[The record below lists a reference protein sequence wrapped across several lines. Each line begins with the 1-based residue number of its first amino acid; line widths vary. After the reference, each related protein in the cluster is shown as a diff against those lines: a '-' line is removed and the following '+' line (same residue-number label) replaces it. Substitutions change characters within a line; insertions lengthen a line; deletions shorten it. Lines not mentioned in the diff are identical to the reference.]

1 MVVER
6 LSEGGHAAREEA
18 PDAEPEPGA
27 ESQLGTIVVKIGG
40 STLGSHDTS
49 LRDVVALQRDGVRP
63 VVVHGGGKVVS
74 DWMQRQGVRPRFI
87 RGLRVTDEP
96 SLEIAVAVLTGLVNK
111 QLVAELT
118 GLGGRAVGLSGVDG
132 GMIEARIADPELG
145 LVGEVARIDPGPI
158 RALADAG
165 YIPVVASIA
174 VSSDGSGEPP
184 SQSSPSGG
192 RGGEPPSPVSST
204 GQAPRLGSGQAQS
217 SPSGGRGVPSP
228 ADRAPQLLNMN
239 ADTVAGEMAAALE
252 VERLV
257 MLTDV
262 EGVLDTSRRL
272 IPRLTQRNA
281 RRLMDSNVVAGGM
294 VPKIGACLR
303 ALESVS
309 SAHIVDGRREGAL
322 IEALDDADIGTRLS

>member
-6 LSEGGHAAREEA
+6 LSEGGHPA
-18 PDAEPEPGA
+18 PDETPDVEPEPGA

-49 LRDVVALQRDGVRP
+49 LRDIAALQRDGVRP

-111 QLVAELT
+111 QLVAELN
-118 GLGGRAVGLSGVDG
+118 GLGGCAVGLSGVDG
-132 GMIEARIADPELG
+132 GMIEARIADPQLG

-158 RALADAG
+158 LALTDAG

-174 VSSDGSGEPP
+174 VANDGGGEPP

-192 RGGEPPSPVSST
+192 RGKH
-204 GQAPRLGSGQAQS
+204 
-217 SPSGGRGVPSP
+217 SP
-228 ADRAPQLLNMN
+228 ADGAPQLLNMN
-239 ADTVAGEMAAALE
+239 ADTVAGEMAAALD

-272 IPRLTQRNA
+272 IPRLTRLHA

-303 ALESVS
+303 ALDSVS
-309 SAHIVDGRREGAL
+309 SAHIVDGRRTGAL
-322 IEALDDADIGTRLS
+322 VEAIRDADIGTRLS